1 MGTREFSAQYQ
12 QNPLPLDG
20 GILKW
25 EWFKQVDAIP
35 QITEL
40 IMSVDVAFT
49 DAGGNYTAI
58 TLWGHL
64 EGQWYLSALHR
75 FQYDFSKVRREILR
89 LDQKYR
95 PDLLVIE
102 SAGVGKGLIS
112 ILKNEDA
119 LKHVEASGVKVSKEQ
134 RCLDVVGM
142 IEDGQVSVLK
152 SAPGLADFQ
161 REVISFPKGKSDDLV
176 DTMTQILRNKNSA
189 LYSARRFR
197 RPERQV
203 TGKTSSLIAVRSDG
217 RIFRF

>member
-1 MGTREFSAQYQ
+1 
-12 QNPLPLDG
+12 
-20 GILKW
+20 
-25 EWFKQVDAIP
+25 
-35 QITEL
+35 
-40 IMSVDVAFT
+40 MSVDVALT

-64 EGQWYLSALHR
+64 DGQWYLIALHR
-75 FQYDFSKVRREILR
+75 FQYDFSKVRREIRR

-112 ILKNEDA
+112 ILRNEDG
-119 LKHVEASGVKVSKEQ
+119 LKHVEGCGVTVGKEQ

-161 REVISFPKGKSDDLV
+161 REVISFPNGKTDDLV
-176 DTMTQILRNKNSA
+176 DTMTQILRNKNRA
-189 LYSARRFR
+189 LYCARRFR
-197 RPERQV
+197 RSERQMNPAAKNNITV
-203 TGKTSSLIAVRSDG
+203 ISVHVGPRRLVRY
-217 RIFRF
+217 